1 MTAETNDSA
10 VHRLL
15 LVEDDSRTRD
25 RLAQVIAADRR
36 LDLVAAVGTFS
47 EGLQALESHSPDV
60 LITDLGLPDGD
71 GTDLIRAATQG
82 ERDVLAMAITVFGD
96 ERHVVAAIEAGA
108 LGYVLKDGTPQVI
121 ARSILEMIDG
131 GSPISS
137 PIARYLL
144 KRMQPVET
152 AEPSESDVP
161 KLSGREREVL
171 GYVVKGFSYSEIAKL
186 LEVSPHTVTTHVR
199 GIYRKLAVSSRG
211 EAVYEALQ
219 LGIVRLDE

>member
-1 MTAETNDSA
+1 MTAEATE
-10 VHRLL
+10 HRVL
-15 LVEDDSRTRD
+15 LVEDDPRTRD
-25 RLAQVIAADRR
+25 RLARVIADHDR
-36 LDLVAAVGTFS
+36 LELVAAVGTFA
-47 EGLQALESHSPDV
+47 EGRDALASLSPDV

-82 ERDVLAMAITVFGD
+82 ESHVLAMAMTVFGD

-108 LGYVLKDGTPQVI
+108 LGYVLKDGTPEVI

-144 KRMQPVET
+144 KRMQPSEPT
-152 AEPSESDVP
+152 ATAKSDVP

-186 LEVSPHTVTTHVR
+186 IGVSPHTVTTHVR
-199 GIYRKLAVSSRG
+199 GIYRKLAVTSRG